1 MEQHVPQHER
11 RRHGRRSDLLV
22 RVSVKDQDGHVCQG
36 TVLNVS
42 EGGVGLFTEFLP
54 TSELLEIQ
62 PANST
67 LWISVITKHFTPAFS
82 GYVVGCAFQFPPTPE
97 ILQALYVP
105 R

>member
-1 MEQHVPQHER
+1 MEQHKSQQER
-11 RRHGRRSDLLV
+11 RQHRRRSGQSV
-22 RVSVKDQDGHVCQG
+22 RVSVRDQYGRVCQG
-36 TVLNVS
+36 SVLNVS
-42 EGGVGLFTEFLP
+42 EGGVGLFTDSLP
-54 TSELLEIQ
+54 SSELLEIQ

-82 GYVVGCAFQFPPTPE
+82 GYVIGCAFQFPPTSE